1 MNKKVNKVFSLE
13 QKYIKAK
20 KIWHDELMALIEEY
34 GELEIRDENEGD
46 DLNGDYSKHINTQ
59 DFNHVY
65 VYSPSFDRV
74 KVIENFNGKQLAFR
88 VKNGDGLFDDGQW
101 VSEYDFADWEYEELL
116 DWIVFPEE

>member
-1 MNKKVNKVFSLE
+1 MNKKVNKVLSLE

-20 KIWHDELMALIEEY
+20 KIWHDELMALIEQY
-34 GELEIRDENEGD
+34 GELEISDENEGD
-46 DLNGDYSKHINTQ
+46 DLNGDYSKRINTQ

>member
-1 MNKKVNKVFSLE
+1 MNKKVNKVLSLE

-46 DLNGDYSKHINTQ
+46 DLNGDYSKRINTQ
-59 DFNHVY
+59 DANHNY

-116 DWIVFPEE
+116 DWIVFPDE